1 MGNGIIG
8 GNEAI
13 VHTLRNASENI
24 ENKDLVI
31 LTIDASNAFNS
42 IDRSKALDYMYTKVP
57 ELYLTSLNTYGS
69 ASYTIINGS
78 RVPVE
83 QGTSQGCPHSGSF
96 FNIGLAN
103 LVDSIPENIKVNTS
117 QINIVT

>member
-1 MGNGIIG
+1 
-8 GNEAI
+8 
-13 VHTLRNASENI
+13 
-24 ENKDLVI
+24 
-31 LTIDASNAFNS
+31 
-42 IDRSKALDYMYTKVP
+42 MYTKVP

-103 LVDSIPENIKVNTS
+103 LVDSIPENIKVNHVWFFDDGYCYGPADQVMEFWRFIKANGPKYGYLANNKSLIYDT
-117 QINIVT
+117 NYCH